1 MQNSVRL
8 KTLTAT
14 AAAASCLMLVFAVEL
29 VGQAVNQEQSTT
41 ASMPEPKI
49 VDPGSNGAAPADAIV
64 LFDGKDLSQWV
75 GKDGSAAKWAVKDG
89 MATVNSTGSI
99 TTKQEFGD
107 MQLHIEWATP
117 AEVKGEGQGR
127 GNSGVLLQNRYEVQ
141 ILDSYNNKTYVN
153 GQAGSVY
160 KQYPPL
166 VNASRKP
173 GEWQAYDIIF
183 RAPTFDDQGNVTKR
197 AHITVMHNGVLVQD
211 HVEVMGTT
219 SHDQAPKYEKHPAKQ
234 PFSLQDHGNPMR
246 FRNIWVRT
254 L

>member
-1 MQNSVRL
+1 MGDAGWRSRARARGA
-8 KTLTAT
+8 AT
-14 AAAASCLMLVFAVEL
+14 AASY
-29 VGQAVNQEQSTT
+29 
-41 ASMPEPKI
+41 
-49 VDPGSNGAAPADAIV
+49 
-64 LFDGKDLSQWV
+64 
-75 GKDGSAAKWAVKDG
+75 
-89 MATVNSTGSI
+89 
-99 TTKQEFGD
+99 
-107 MQLHIEWATP
+107 
-117 AEVKGEGQGR
+117 
-127 GNSGVLLQNRYEVQ
+127 LQNRYEVQ

-219 SHDQAPKYEKHPAKQ
+219 SHDQAPSMK
-234 PFSLQDHGNPMR
+234 STRRSSR
-246 FRNIWVRT
+246 FRCKTTETLCASSNIWVRT